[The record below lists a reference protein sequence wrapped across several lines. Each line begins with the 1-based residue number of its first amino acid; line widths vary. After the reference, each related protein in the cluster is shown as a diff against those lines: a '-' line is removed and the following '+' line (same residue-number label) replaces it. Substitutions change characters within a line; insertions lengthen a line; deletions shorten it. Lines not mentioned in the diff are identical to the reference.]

1 MFYIYQHIRNDNNS
15 IFYVGKGK
23 GYRCNQKIG
32 RNIYWKRV
40 VDKCNGYSIEKVVTN
55 LDEELAFLVEMELI
69 DKYKKL
75 GYKLTNL
82 SEGGEGSTG
91 YKFTKEQ
98 IEKTRLA
105 NLGKKH
111 SKETKAKMS
120 VAKKGKPPNNMGKV
134 YTVKKPF
141 TEEHKIKMSIAHLGK
156 KQSEETRLKRS
167 LATKGKPKSEETKI
181 RMKLAQSNP
190 EARALQSE
198 RMKII
203 RKNNN
208 WSTKKM
214 ITPPVSPANTP
225 LPWTA

>member
-15 IFYVGKGK
+15 IFYVGKGT
-23 GYRCNQKIG
+23 GYRCNQKTG

-55 LDEELAFLVEMELI
+55 LDEELALLVEMELI

-91 YKFTKEQ
+91 YKFTEEQ

-111 SKETKAKMS
+111 SEETKFKMS
-120 VAKKGKPPNNMGKV
+120 IAKKGKPPNNMGKI
-134 YTVKKPF
+134 YTIKEPF
-141 TEEHKIKMSIAHLGK
+141 TKEHIEKLRESHRGK
-156 KQSEETRLKRS
+156 KQSEETKLKRS
-167 LATKGKPKSEETKI
+167 LSTKGKPKSEETKM
-181 RMKLAQSNP
+181 RMKLAQSSP

-198 RMKII
+198 RMKMV

-214 ITPPVSPANTP
+214 ITPPVSPASQP
-225 LPWTA
+225 LPWSN